1 MGLIG
6 GGFSDDLAER
16 LVTALAT
23 TSTAGLATT
32 ATRLAALSQADGVG
46 AALHSL
52 AGHLAHAA
60 GNIGRALQG
69 LAEEANNV
77 RHFY

>member
-1 MGLIG
+1 MAVGAVMAITFCCG
-6 GGFSDDLAER
+6 RGVVKRG
-16 LVTALAT
+16 ALA
-23 TSTAGLATT
+23 AAVAT
-32 ATRLAALSQADGVG
+32 ATVGLAALGQADGIG
-46 AALHSL
+46 SALNGL

-60 GNIGRALQG
+60 DSIGGALQG